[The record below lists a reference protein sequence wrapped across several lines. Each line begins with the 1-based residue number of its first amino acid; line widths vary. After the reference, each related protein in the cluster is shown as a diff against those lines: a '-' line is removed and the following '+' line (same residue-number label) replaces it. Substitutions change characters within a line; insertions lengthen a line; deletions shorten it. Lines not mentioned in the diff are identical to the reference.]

1 MAELAFESGIGFVP
15 YGCVGW
21 GIVKAVSKD
30 YSSPV
35 RAEAA
40 TKLSSGMDLRI
51 GEALVKAS
59 LDKRATVR
67 VAALNAIARRGD
79 PA

>member
-1 MAELAFESGIGFVP
+1 LIGERKSGASVIEEHKQLLKNSKKMAELAFESGIGFVP
-15 YGCVGW
+15 YGGVGW
-21 GIVKAVSKD
+21 GIAKAVSKD

-51 GEALVKAS
+51 VK
-59 LDKRATVR
+59 L
-67 VAALNAIARRGD
+67 L
-79 PA
+79 